1 MKIGF
6 FSNNIYT
13 IVVNEPNM
21 SKISIRP
28 ALQDGVDYLKTLY
41 KLGIGKPSKTTPKH
55 KPVSSKE
62 FDLLQNPFQKS
73 SFAKNLHWCGGNYSQ
88 NPPELNAMMIG
99 GPRLAGRTLRRKYR
113 SPDCVEMDGHYNT
126 GNVRNVPN
134 LFGWVRI
141 EIDSGFEFMTFK
153 PHDSSTRIKSAVA
166 GHLPIYDGGVGLGQP
181 IAVDYHVDYI
191 GKDPFIPFME
201 AIKCNLMRGLP
212 TVLFKNEECF
222 MLLQCNHT
230 SGSSYDFEGYELDG
244 KSRNKRPNLITIK
257 IDLRSFQTSSRPNAD
272 FFRRGVMS
280 FVAFD
285 PI

>member
-1 MKIGF
+1 
-6 FSNNIYT
+6 
-13 IVVNEPNM
+13 M
-21 SKISIRP
+21 SKITVRP
-28 ALQDGVDYLKTLY
+28 KHIDAADYSLKLD
-41 KLGIGKPSKTTPKH
+41 KHGIGKPSKKTPKH

-88 NPPELNAMMIG
+88 NPLELNAMMIG

-113 SPDCVEMDGHYNT
+113 SPDCVEVDGHYNT
-126 GNVRNVPN
+126 GHVRNVPN
-134 LFGWVRI
+134 LFRWTWI

-153 PHDSSTRIKSAVA
+153 PNDSSTRIKSAVA
-166 GHLPIYDGGVGLGQP
+166 GHLPIYDRGIGLGQP
-181 IAVDYHVDYI
+181 IAIDFHVDYV
-191 GKDPFIPFME
+191 GRDPFLPFME
-201 AIKCNLMRGLP
+201 AIKCNLKRGLP
-212 TVLFKNEECF
+212 TVLFKDKECF

-244 KSRNKRPNLITIK
+244 KNRTKRPKLIPIR
-257 IDLRSFQTSSRPNAD
+257 IDDSTFFNGSKPNSDAK
-272 FFRRGVMS
+272 RGVMS

>member
-1 MKIGF
+1 MN
-6 FSNNIYT
+6 FSSNLYT
-13 IVVNEPNM
+13 FEVNHTNM

-28 ALQDGVDYLKTLY
+28 ALQDGVDYLKTLD
-41 KLGIGKPSKTTPKH
+41 KHGIGRRSKTTPKH
-55 KPVSSKE
+55 KPVSNKE

-88 NPPELNAMMIG
+88 NPIELNAIMIG

-113 SPDCVEMDGHYNT
+113 SPNCVEMDGHYNT
-126 GNVRNVPN
+126 GYVRNIPN
-134 LFGWVRI
+134 LLRWVWI

-153 PHDSSTRIKSAVA
+153 PHDSSTQIKSAVA
-166 GHLPIYDGGVGLGQP
+166 GHLPIYHGGVGLGQP

-191 GKDPFIPFME
+191 GEDPFIPFME
-201 AIKCNLMRGLP
+201 AIKCNLERGLP
-212 TVLFKNEECF
+212 TVLFKDEECF

-244 KSRNKRPNLITIK
+244 KSRKKRPDLITIT
-257 IDLRSFQTSSRPNAD
+257 IDAHYFQNRSKPNAD
-272 FFRRGVMS
+272 FFQRGVMS

>member
-1 MKIGF
+1 
-6 FSNNIYT
+6 
-13 IVVNEPNM
+13 M

-28 ALQDGVDYLKTLY
+28 ALQDGVDYLKTLD
-41 KLGIGKPSKTTPKH
+41 KHRIGRHFKHSKATPKH

-88 NPPELNAMMIG
+88 NPIELNAMMIG

-134 LFGWVRI
+134 LFGWVWI

-166 GHLPIYDGGVGLGQP
+166 GRLPIYHGGVGLGQP
-181 IAVDYHVDYI
+181 IAIDYHVNYV
-191 GKDPFIPFME
+191 GSDPFLAFME
-201 AIKCNLMRGLP
+201 AIKCNLRRGLP
-212 TVLFKNEECF
+212 TVLFKDEECF

-244 KSRNKRPNLITIK
+244 KSRKKRPSLIPIR
-257 IDLRSFQTSSRPNAD
+257 IDDSTFFNGSKPNSDAM
-272 FFRRGVMS
+272 RGVMS

>member
-1 MKIGF
+1 MDLIEF
-6 FSNNIYT
+6 
-13 IVVNEPNM
+13 NM

-28 ALQDGVDYLKTLY
+28 SLQDGVDYLKTLD
-41 KLGIGKPSKTTPKH
+41 KHGIGRRSKTTPKH

-73 SFAKNLHWCGGNYSQ
+73 SFAKSLHWCGGNYSQ
-88 NPPELNAMMIG
+88 HPIQLNAMMIG

-126 GNVRNVPN
+126 GYVRNVPN
-134 LFGWVRI
+134 LFGWVWK

-166 GHLPIYDGGVGLGQP
+166 GHLPIYHGGVGLGQP
-181 IAVDYHVDYI
+181 IAIDYHVNYV
-191 GKDPFIPFME
+191 GSDPFLAFME
-201 AIKCNLMRGLP
+201 AIKCNLNRGLP
-212 TVLFKNEECF
+212 TVLFKDEECF

-244 KSRNKRPNLITIK
+244 KSRKKRPDLITIT
-257 IDLRSFQTSSRPNAD
+257 IDAHYFQNRSKPNAD
-272 FFRRGVMS
+272 FFQRGVMS